1 MKGINELKRDIQ
13 GNDEIRQAFINIKDK
28 SEAVQIAKELGY
40 EVTEQEVNL
49 DDELNED
56 ILEAVSGGKGNT
68 TIQQDYILAA
78 DKDVYENVV
87 IDESTGQILDVKLKE
102 K

>member
-56 ILEAVSGGKGNT
+56 ILEAVSGGKNDT

-78 DKDVYENVV
+78 NPDVYEDVV